1 MKIKL
6 AVTTFSFALLISCC
20 ASSSVLPDPEHH
32 TYTLW
37 LNSLKSEMLKR
48 GISQQTLD
56 KAYAQTDYYHPA
68 PEVVKIDRRQ
78 AEFILTSPEY
88 LNRMVHTLRIKKG
101 REII

>member
-56 KAYAQTDYYHPA
+56 QSLCAN
-68 PEVVKIDRRQ
+68 R
-78 AEFILTSPEY
+78 LLSPGSRSCED
-88 LNRMVHTLRIKKG
+88 
-101 REII
+101 